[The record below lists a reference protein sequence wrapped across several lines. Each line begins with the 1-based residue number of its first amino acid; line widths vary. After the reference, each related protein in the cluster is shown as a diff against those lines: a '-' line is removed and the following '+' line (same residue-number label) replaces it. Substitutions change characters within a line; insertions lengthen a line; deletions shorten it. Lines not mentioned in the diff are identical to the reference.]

1 MSGTAERPIG
11 EWLERLGSEAATPGG
26 GAFAAVSASAGAALI
41 AMVGRL
47 TIGRKGFEDV
57 EDRMRDLV
65 EAADEHRVAFLELAD
80 RDASAFDAVMAS
92 FKLPKESEEQQA
104 ARASAIQEAYVGA
117 AEVPLEVA
125 RRAVDL
131 LELAEDATAMG
142 NANAASDGYCAAAAL
157 FAGALCAIANVE
169 INASGLRDETKRL
182 ELRDECAA
190 LRARADGL
198 LIDTQTAFELRLK
211 PG

>member
-11 EWLERLGSEAATPGG
+11 EWLEQLGSEAATPGG

-47 TIGRKGFEDV
+47 TIGRKGFDDV

-80 RDASAFDAVMAS
+80 RDSSAFDAVMAA
-92 FKLPKESEEQQA
+92 FKLPKETEEQHA

-142 NANAASDGYCAAAAL
+142 NPNAASDGYSAAAAL

-169 INASGLRDETKRL
+169 INASGLRDQTKRL
-182 ELRDECAA
+182 ELRDACAA

>member
-1 MSGTAERPIG
+1 MSGTAGRPIG
-11 EWLERLGSEAATPGG
+11 EWLEKLGSEAATPGG

-47 TIGRKGFEDV
+47 TIGRKGFDDV

-80 RDASAFDAVMAS
+80 RDASAFDAVMAA
-92 FKLPKESEEQQA
+92 FKLPKETEEQQA
-104 ARASAIQEAYVGA
+104 ARAAAIQDAYVGA

-131 LELAEDATAMG
+131 MELAEDATAMG
-142 NANAASDGYCAAAAL
+142 NPNAASDGYSAAGAL

-169 INASGLRDETKRL
+169 INASGLRDQTKRL
-182 ELRDECAA
+182 ELRDACAA

>member
-1 MSGTAERPIG
+1 MSGTAERRVG
-11 EWLERLGSEAATPGG
+11 EWLERLGSDAATPGG
-26 GAFAAVSASAGAALI
+26 GAFAALSAAAGAALI

-47 TIGRKGFEDV
+47 TIGRKGAEDV
-57 EDRMRDLV
+57 EDRMRALV
-65 EAADEHRVAFLELAD
+65 GTADEHRVSFLDLAD
-80 RDASAFDAVMAS
+80 RDASAFDRVMAA
-92 FKLPKESEEQQA
+92 FKMPKDNDEEGA
-104 ARASAIQEAYVGA
+104 VRAEAIQKAYVGA

-125 RRAVDL
+125 RKAVDL
-131 LELAEDATAMG
+131 MELAEDATAMG
-142 NANAASDGYCAAAAL
+142 NPNAASDGYSGAAAL
-157 FAGALCAIANVE
+157 FAGAVCAIANVE

-182 ELRDECAA
+182 ELRDACAG

>member
-11 EWLERLGSEAATPGG
+11 EWLEQLGSEAATPGG

-47 TIGRKGFEDV
+47 TIGRKGFDDV

-65 EAADEHRVAFLELAD
+65 EAADEHRVAFLALAD
-80 RDASAFDAVMAS
+80 RDASAFDAVMAA
-92 FKLPKESEEQQA
+92 FKLPKETEEQQV

-142 NANAASDGYCAAAAL
+142 NANAASDGYSAAAAL

-169 INASGLRDETKRL
+169 INASGLRDEPRRL
-182 ELRDECAA
+182 ELRDACAA